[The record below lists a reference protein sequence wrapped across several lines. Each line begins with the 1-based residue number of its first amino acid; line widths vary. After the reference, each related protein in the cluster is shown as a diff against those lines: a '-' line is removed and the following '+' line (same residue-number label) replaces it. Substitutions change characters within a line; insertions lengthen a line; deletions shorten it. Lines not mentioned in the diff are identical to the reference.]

1 MSTHTTIR
9 LEPDKKGK
17 VIIIGGCPRAGKT
30 TLSVRLV
37 KSGKGFSA
45 LSGDSLYEA
54 ISESNIDKFEFF
66 KKILENLLDYAEIYG
81 INSIFDY
88 CSYDFTLDDIDKLP
102 FKDKMEMYFFGFP
115 DVSADE
121 IKYNIKHYAKPE
133 DWIYH
138 CDDDYIGEVAKR
150 IYDFNIKLKEDCEKN
165 HYRFINTGIGK
176 ERNIVLNA
184 VYDEI
189 IKSCSN

>member
-1 MSTHTTIR
+1 MSKHTATR
-9 LEPDKKGK
+9 LEPEKKGK

-45 LSGDSLYEA
+45 LSGDSLFGA

-66 KKILENLLDYAEIYG
+66 KKI
-81 INSIFDY
+81 
-88 CSYDFTLDDIDKLP
+88 
-102 FKDKMEMYFFGFP
+102 
-115 DVSADE
+115 
-121 IKYNIKHYAKPE
+121 
-133 DWIYH
+133 
-138 CDDDYIGEVAKR
+138 DDDYIGEVAKR
-150 IYDFNIKLKEDCEKN
+150 IYYFNIKLKEDCEKN